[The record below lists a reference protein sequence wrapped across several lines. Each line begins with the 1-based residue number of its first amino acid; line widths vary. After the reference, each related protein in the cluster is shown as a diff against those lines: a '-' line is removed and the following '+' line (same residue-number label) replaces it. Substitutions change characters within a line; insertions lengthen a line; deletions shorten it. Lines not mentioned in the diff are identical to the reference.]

1 MNLYFFIGTNGQQ
14 YGPVPAENL
23 KANGVTRETLVW
35 CNGMANWAKAADV
48 PELAAQFAPPIPPVP
63 PVPPAPP
70 VAPVAP
76 APPVAPH
83 TPQRNVPG
91 QPMVCPDNYLVWA
104 ILTTI
109 LCCWPLGI
117 PAIVYATKVEKRW
130 SQGDRLGALENSL
143 NAKKW
148 CKISLIGGI
157 ATFVFSFIVSFFGAL

>member
-1 MNLYFFIGTNGQQ
+1 MNLYFYIGTNGQQ

-48 PELAAQFAPPIPPVP
+48 PELAAQFAPPTPPT
-63 PVPPAPP
+63 
-70 VAPVAP
+70 
-76 APPVAPH
+76 PPVAPH

-91 QPMVCPDNYLVWA
+91 QPMICPDNYLVWA

-157 ATFVFSFIVSFFGAL
+157 ATFVFSFIVSFFVAL

>member
-1 MNLYFFIGTNGQQ
+1 MNLYFYIGTNGQQ

-48 PELAAQFAPPIPPVP
+48 PELAAQFAPPTPPVP
-63 PVPPAPP
+63 PVP
-70 VAPVAP
+70 PVAP

-83 TPQRNVPG
+83 TSQRNVPG

-109 LCCWPLGI
+109 LCSCHCICDKG
-117 PAIVYATKVEKRW
+117 
-130 SQGDRLGALENSL
+130 
-143 NAKKW
+143 
-148 CKISLIGGI
+148 
-157 ATFVFSFIVSFFGAL
+157 